1 MALTGVLRPGH
12 VAIRVLELAPAVKY
26 YTEVLG
32 LRETAR
38 DKKGRVFLKAWDEH
52 DHHSVVLREADEAGM
67 DYMGWKVESPA
78 TLKKLAADVE
88 KSGLATELEWI
99 PAEEHPRTG
108 ERFRFTIPTGH
119 LMELYA
125 QKDVIGNDCGTDGP
139 DLNPMPWPDGMKGIA
154 PSRWDHCLLYG
165 DDLDGTVKLFR
176 EVLGFG
182 LAEQVMA
189 GPKHDFMICAFLS
202 CSNKAHDVAFIRQ
215 PVKGKFHHASF
226 ALGSWEQVLKAG
238 DILSR
243 NKVSIDIG
251 PTRHGITRGETIYF
265 FDPSG
270 NRNEV
275 FSGGYIY
282 YPDKPPITWT
292 EEELGPAIFY
302 HDRKLN
308 EAFLSVFT

>member
-1 MALTGVLRPGH
+1 MAVTGVLRPGH
-12 VAIRVLELAPAVKY
+12 VALRVLELEPAVKHY
-26 YTEVLG
+26 RDVLG
-32 LRETAR
+32 LEEVTR
-38 DKKGRVFLKAWDEH
+38 DDKGRVFFKAWDEH

-67 DYMGWKVESPA
+67 DYMGWKVDSPA
-78 TLKKLAADVE
+78 TLKKLAGDVE
-88 KSGLATELEWI
+88 QSGLCTDLSWI
-99 PAEEHPRTG
+99 PAGEHPATG

-119 LMELYA
+119 VMELFA
-125 QKDVIGNDCGTDGP
+125 EKGIVGNNCGTDGENT
-139 DLNPMPWPDGMKGIA
+139 NPNPWPDGMKGIA
-154 PSRWDHCLLYG
+154 PSRFDHCLLYG
-165 DDLDGTVKLFR
+165 DDLDGTVKLFT

-189 GPKHDFMICAFLS
+189 GEDKSFMIGAFLS

-226 ALGSWEQVLKAG
+226 ELGSWEKVLHAG

-243 NKVSIDIG
+243 TKTSIDIG
-251 PTRHGITRGETIYF
+251 PTSHGITRGETIYF

-282 YPDKPPITWT
+282 YP
-292 EEELGPAIFY
+292 
-302 HDRKLN
+302 R
-308 EAFLSVFT
+308 